1 PPSTPSA
8 AASAAKPAP
17 TAPSAR
23 TRGTIAPGRRPSGTS
38 TPDTAAARAG
48 DRRTAPTPRAL
59 APPVPA
65 RPPASGR
72 AIPSGQRTEIRPP
85 RPRRGVS
92 RARGGQA
99 SGMPEPPPARSVRP
113 ATREDVPAL
122 LPMVQAICDWHEALD
137 PRRFD
142 FVPGIAQRYARWLPQ
157 RIDDPESV
165 VLVAEAGGPG
175 AAGE

>member
-1 PPSTPSA
+1 
-8 AASAAKPAP
+8 
-17 TAPSAR
+17 
-23 TRGTIAPGRRPSGTS
+23 
-38 TPDTAAARAG
+38 
-48 DRRTAPTPRAL
+48 
-59 APPVPA
+59 
-65 RPPASGR
+65 
-72 AIPSGQRTEIRPP
+72 
-85 RPRRGVS
+85 
-92 RARGGQA
+92 
-99 SGMPEPPPARSVRP
+99 MPEPPPARSVRP

-175 AAGE
+175 AAGEPPHPAGFVIAQIMDNVPIYRTARYGWFHDLWVEPAFRRRGIAGALVDAAVARLRAAGVTQLRGETARANDAARALLARRGFRESAVEVLLDLSSG